1 MSLSPTRLLPRPLPT
16 PLHTATASPPP
27 KGNHAPLSPA
37 TQARLNPDTFFA
49 DGSRIRL
56 IEPMTPE
63 REAALAW
70 CNVAGAWRGLV
81 GLGALRGT
89 SGRRWL
95 QSCSQCASVSQAS
108 APPAHSQL
116 PFATQAGLEEEVRRN
131 RRLRPARSTGAN
143 PSGRPPLCAPSAH
156 ASGVACLSGDPSA
169 QARTRREAFAAGVA
183 SGTRCDSTA
192 SLCLQSQP
200 AFKVKNVCAQ
210 SLGTR
215 IRYAGDDAED
225 GPHTIGVSAHRE
237 QT

>member
-1 MSLSPTRLLPRPLPT
+1 MQRGRGLAGLGGTWGAAGDLGGDGCRAALNVPRFPRQPFIPLTASCLLPLRLVSRRRCAATVGSALRAAREPT
-16 PLHTATASPPP
+16 LRATASV
-27 KGNHAPLSPA
+27 
-37 TQARLNPDTFFA
+37 
-49 DGSRIRL
+49 
-56 IEPMTPE
+56 
-63 REAALAW
+63 
-70 CNVAGAWRGLV
+70 C
-81 GLGALRGT
+81 
-89 SGRRWL
+89 
-95 QSCSQCASVSQAS
+95 
-108 APPAHSQL
+108 
-116 PFATQAGLEEEVRRN
+116 
-131 RRLRPARSTGAN
+131 
-143 PSGRPPLCAPSAH
+143 PSAH
-156 ASGVACLSGDPSA
+156 ASGVACLSGDPSS

>member
-1 MSLSPTRLLPRPLPT
+1 M
-16 PLHTATASPPP
+16 
-27 KGNHAPLSPA
+27 
-37 TQARLNPDTFFA
+37 
-49 DGSRIRL
+49 
-56 IEPMTPE
+56 
-63 REAALAW
+63 
-70 CNVAGAWRGLV
+70 
-81 GLGALRGT
+81 
-89 SGRRWL
+89 
-95 QSCSQCASVSQAS
+95 QSCSQCASVSQA
-108 APPAHSQL
+108 AVPPAHSQL

-131 RRLRPARSTGAN
+131 RRLRPARSTGAD

-192 SLCLQSQP
+192 SQLCLQSQP